1 MNPPPCPTAMKS
13 LFLPFCGLAALTLS
27 SCSEH
32 LVRVKPYERGNL
44 ANPLMDAGRDPLLLA
59 MTQHAYFS
67 REAAFGGGG
76 VGGGGCGCN

>member
-1 MNPPPCPTAMKS
+1 M
-13 LFLPFCGLAALTLS
+13 LS
-27 SCSEH
+27 SCSQK
-32 LVRVKPYERGNL
+32 LVRVKPYQRGHL

>member
-1 MNPPPCPTAMKS
+1 MPPLMKA
-13 LFLPFCGLAALTLS
+13 AALILFPMLVLS
-27 SCSEH
+27 SCAEQ
-32 LVRVKPYERGNL
+32 LVRVKPYQRKNL

-67 REAAFGGGG
+67 REASFGGGG